1 MFFIILA
8 SCIGAALAVVY
19 YVHTNTRPL
28 AEIAGKAF
36 PEVVFSVS
44 TREKL
49 VALTIDDG
57 PHPAVT
63 PGLLETLAHFDV
75 KATFFII
82 GSHAMRWPQLLDD
95 ITKQDAAGACGRLGL
110 SGGRMDA
117 TGARAGQP
125 PDGRRGRL
133 QADHRAVRGPASSSR
148 PTPSAPLV
156 RTPNIAKEQV
166 QPALAGGQSVGD
178 PTLSGLSPWGI
189 RGNKR

>member
-1 MFFIILA
+1 MRCAGL
-8 SCIGAALAVVY
+8 SCWTTSPSRYALFC
-19 YVHTNTRPL
+19 
-28 AEIAGKAF
+28 AF
-36 PEVVFSVS
+36 RRSQ
-44 TREKL
+44 T
-49 VALTIDDG
+49 
-57 PHPAVT
+57 
-63 PGLLETLAHFDV
+63 
-75 KATFFII
+75 ATFQ
-82 GSHAMRWPQLLDD
+82 R
-95 ITKQDAAGACGRLGL
+95 QDAAGACGRLGL